1 MTNQYQILK
10 NKQQKEFNAFPM
22 GAAFSEKQFAE
33 MMAKWDLLPTDT
45 DKILHI
51 GGGCYIRK
59 NDREAFHE
67 LVDRLDREKKEA
79 IAADTTGDGI
89 IKDMFL
95 YELANHEYCITYDLE
110 DTLDALGLTVDEIN
124 ANPRLL
130 RGLEKALTQYLKDAK
145 DY

>member
-1 MTNQYQILK
+1 MKNQYQILK
-10 NKQQKEFNAFPM
+10 DKQQKEFNAFPI
-22 GAAFSEKQFAE
+22 GAAFSQKQFEE
-33 MMAKWDLLPTDT
+33 MMAKWSLFPTDT

-51 GGGCYIRK
+51 GSGCYIRK
-59 NDREAFHE
+59 TDREAFHE
-67 LVDRLDREKKEA
+67 LVDRLDREKQEA

-95 YELANHEYCITYDLE
+95 YELANHEYCITYDLD

-124 ANPRLL
+124 ADPRLL
-130 RGLEKALTQYLKDAK
+130 RGLEKALKQYLKDTK